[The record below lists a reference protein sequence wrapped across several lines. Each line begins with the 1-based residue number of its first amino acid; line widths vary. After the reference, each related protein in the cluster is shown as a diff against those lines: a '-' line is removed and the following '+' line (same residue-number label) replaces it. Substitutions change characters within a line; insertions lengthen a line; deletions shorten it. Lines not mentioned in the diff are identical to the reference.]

1 MFFTHTFKSPLFKSL
16 PGVTTDKTA
25 IQKYKSNILF
35 KSLKITIKR
44 MSNFEAKPIYKKPC
58 LILEETLTQEFQ

>member
-1 MFFTHTFKSPLFKSL
+1 M